1 MGSMSEPGLEYPK
14 LRRLEI
20 FPVKQQGQDFIAL
33 SDPEG
38 YLRDAVL
45 LSPVAFF
52 VSSLCDGK
60 RSVRDL
66 QTAYVRRFGDIITS
80 SKIEEMLQ
88 QFDERLLLDTERYR
102 SLKRRFDQEYLA
114 LPNRPM
120 TRAGA
125 AYAAQPRELLDQLSS
140 VLSLASGPEEL
151 EGLPRAVVAPHIDLA
166 RGARCYGEIY
176 SLLFRSV
183 RRQPPQGRPLIVILG
198 TCHGEMEGPF
208 ALTSKNYLTPL
219 GLVETDI
226 AAATELARG
235 AEMDGMGDELSH
247 RSEHSIEIQL
257 PFLVALMGGPENF
270 TALPVT
276 CNAFIESL
284 EARTSPREDKAI
296 AAFTAALGELV
307 ASRPEVMLLASAD
320 LAHVGPR
327 FGGRLPV
334 DKHIMV
340 SVGSKDREMLA
351 RVEEGDAEGFFSY
364 VAAEGDARHICGL
377 SPIYTLAKALAAPS
391 RLVHYEQWVEPD
403 GNSAVT
409 FAALVS

>member
-1 MGSMSEPGLEYPK
+1 MTEPGLEHPK
-14 LRRLEI
+14 LRRLEP

-52 VSSLCDGK
+52 VASLCNGQ
-60 RSVRDL
+60 RSVREL
-66 QTAYVRRFGDIITS
+66 QTAYVRQFGDIIPS

-102 SLKRRFDQEYLA
+102 SLKGRFDQEYLA

-120 TRAGA
+120 TRAGT
-125 AYAAQPRELLDQLSS
+125 AYAAQPRELLDELSS
-140 VLSLASGPEEL
+140 ILSLAGGKEEL
-151 EGLPRAVVAPHIDLA
+151 DGMPRAVVAPHIDLA

-176 SLLFRSV
+176 SLLFRSL
-183 RRQPPQGRPLIVILG
+183 RRRPPQERPLVVILG

-208 ALTSKNYLTPL
+208 ALTSKHYLTPL
-219 GLVETDI
+219 GLVETDL
-226 AAATELARG
+226 AAARELAQ
-235 AEMDGMGDELSH
+235 AADMDGLGDELSH
-247 RSEHSIEIQL
+247 RSEHSIEIQM
-257 PFLVALMGGPENF
+257 PFLVALFGGPENF

-276 CNAFIESL
+276 CNAFMKSL
-284 EARTSPREDKAI
+284 ESRTSPQEDTAI
-296 AAFTAALGELV
+296 AAFTAALSGLV
-307 ASRPEVMLLASAD
+307 QSRQSVMLLASAD
-320 LAHVGPR
+320 LAHVGRR

-334 DKHIMV
+334 DKPIMV
-340 SVGSKDREMLA
+340 SVGSKDKEMLSK
-351 RVEEGDAEGFFSY
+351 VEEGDAEGFFAY
-364 VAAEGDARHICGL
+364 VAAEGDARNICGL
-377 SPIYTLAKALAAPS
+377 SPIYTLVKALGAPS